1 MVKRFSH
8 IFSALALMFIIVPV
22 IIATSCRQ
30 EEEIVQNTGVAVTIL
45 PQAEFVESV
54 GGEQVHITVMV
65 PPGANLHTYEPT
77 PSQMTELARAEM
89 YTKVG
94 SGVEFE
100 LVWMDKLAD
109 INKDMLIV
117 DCSRGV
123 RLMETA
129 AGHEGEEPEH
139 SAMDPHIWMSPLN
152 VIIMVQNICEGLVQG
167 DPGNKGYYEQNRDD
181 YVRKLIELDRDIRS
195 GLAGVT
201 NRTFMVYHPAFG
213 YFAREY
219 GLTMLPVEVEGKE
232 PTTKSLIHLI
242 EQAKE
247 YKIKVIF
254 TAPQFNPESAR
265 VIADALGGRV
275 ILMDPLARDYVV
287 NMRNLLS
294 ELVEVME

>member
-1 MVKRFSH
+1 M
-8 IFSALALMFIIVPV
+8 
-22 IIATSCRQ
+22 
-30 EEEIVQNTGVAVTIL
+30 L
-45 PQAEFVESV
+45 PQAEFAESV

-65 PPGANLHTYEPT
+65 PPGANLHAYEPT
-77 PSQMTELARAEM
+77 PSQMTELAKAEM
-89 YTKVG
+89 YARVG

-117 DCSRGV
+117 DCSGGV
-123 RLMETA
+123 QLLETA
-129 AGHEGEEPEH
+129 VGHDGEESGH

-152 VIIMVQNICEGLVQG
+152 VKIMVRNICEGLVRV
-167 DPGNKGYYEQNRDD
+167 DPGNRAYYEQNRDA
-181 YVRKLIELDRDIRS
+181 YIKNLAELDRDIRS
-195 GLAGVT
+195 SLAGIT

-219 GLTMLPVEVEGKE
+219 NLTMLPIEEGGKE
-232 PTTKSLIHLI
+232 PTAAGLIHLI
-242 EQAKE
+242 EQARD
-247 YKIKVIF
+247 YKIKAIF
-254 TAPQFNPESAR
+254 TSPQFNPESAE

-275 ILMDPLARDYVV
+275 IFIDPLARDYMV